1 MAFIFADQNIPFAVA
16 LVLMLIIAVLEGAA
30 TLLGAGI
37 SGFLDSLLPEMDM
50 DVDVD
55 MDMPDMDSTSSL
67 TKLLGWLRFG
77 KVPALVILV
86 IFLTTFGLSGFILQA
101 VVRQLV
107 GNMLPALPASGLAF
121 LIALP
126 FVRFGG
132 GILAKIMPKDE
143 TDAVSEDSFIGLV
156 AVITLGTAKAGKAA
170 QGKLKDRHGQTHY
183 VMIEPESAEEVF
195 AQGTEVLLVQHHGAF
210 FKAIRNTNT
219 LLGRTNE
226 NMP

>member
-1 MAFIFADQNIPFAVA
+1 MMPFIFADQNIPFAVA
-16 LVLMLIIAVLEGAA
+16 LALMLIIAVLEGAA

-50 DVDVD
+50 DVD
-55 MDMPDMDSTSSL
+55 MDMPDMNSASGL
-67 TKLLGWLRFG
+67 TKFLGWLRFG

-86 IFLTTFGLSGFILQA
+86 IFLTAFGLSGFILQG

-107 GNMLPALPASGLAF
+107 GNLLPSLPASGLAF

-126 FVRFGG
+126 FVRLGG

-143 TDAVSEDSFIGLV
+143 TDAVSEESFIGLI
-156 AVITLGTAKAGKAA
+156 AVITLGTAKLGRAA
-170 QGKLKDRHGQTHY
+170 QGKLKDLHGQTHY
-183 VMIEPESAEEVF
+183 IMIEPDSAEEAFV
-195 AQGTEVLLVQHHGAF
+195 QGTEVLLVQHHGAV

-219 LLGRTNE
+219 LLGQSGE
-226 NMP
+226 NTQ